1 MPQLLVIVRRYDP
14 YFMAAIPSS
23 TRLQALF
30 EPISIN
36 GMVVPNRIVMG
47 PMAANG
53 PTSEGTPSDQT
64 VAFFEARARGGVGM
78 IIVGGGVAT
87 TRAWEESPVRPVM
100 RMDRDEFAKPH
111 LRVTDTVH
119 RYGTK
124 IIYQASVSFGRM
136 AKPGPGRP
144 ELISASASN
153 VVIPEQSLVRGLV
166 MPGGIRTPM
175 AREATLEEI
184 ERLEDDM
191 AACAVR
197 CRDGGYDGIEIAA
210 HMSYFLVSFL
220 TPRSNLRTDRYGGS
234 VENRARILVNIVHKM
249 RQRVGSDFP
258 IGLRIPC
265 SEHVPGGQ
273 GPEGFAELAAHAE
286 RAGVD
291 YVALVDGCYESM
303 NQSAASVDGSML
315 AHGEPPIFK
324 KALKVPTLL
333 SNAHDP
339 YLAARAIED
348 GQADMSMLARQLL
361 ADPDYANKVRTGAV
375 DTIVRCDRDNV
386 CMRRMIMGFPVRCEV
401 NDRMGRESR
410 APGQWPPAER
420 LLQAPLEHLA
430 LTLTRSR
437 TFMRAAGRLK
447 GG

>member
-1 MPQLLVIVRRYDP
+1 
-14 YFMAAIPSS
+14 MAATLPPKK
-23 TRLQALF
+23 LQALF
-30 EPISIN
+30 EPLSIN

-53 PTSEGTPSDQT
+53 PAADGSPSDQT

-87 TRAWEESPVRPVM
+87 TRAWEESPIQPVL
-100 RMDRDEFAKPH
+100 RLDRDDFTKAH
-111 LRVTDTVH
+111 VRLTDTVH

-124 IIYQASVSFGRM
+124 IVYQASAGFGRM

-144 ELISASASN
+144 EIISASATN
-153 VVIPEQSLVRGLV
+153 VVIPEENFVRGMLV
-166 MPGGIRTPM
+166 PGGISTPM

-184 ERLEDDM
+184 EQIEDAM

-197 CRDGGYDGIEIAA
+197 CRDAGYDGIEIAA
-210 HMSYFLVSFL
+210 HMSYFLASFI

-234 VENRARILVNIVHKM
+234 TENRARILVNIAQKM
-249 RQRVGSDFP
+249 RQRVGGDFP
-258 IGLRIPC
+258 IGLRIAC
-265 SEHVPGGQ
+265 SEHVAGGLEA
-273 GPEGFAELAAHAE
+273 EGFAEIAAHVE
-286 RAGVD
+286 RAGID
-291 YVALVDGCYESM
+291 YVAMVDGCYESM
-303 NQSAASVDGSML
+303 NQSAASEDGSML

-339 YLAARAIED
+339 YLAARAIEE

-361 ADPDYANKVRTGAV
+361 ADPDYANKVRAGAI
-375 DTIVRCDRDNV
+375 DTIVRCDRDNL
-386 CMRRMIMGFPVRCEV
+386 CMRRMVMGFPVRCEV
-401 NDRMGRESR
+401 NPRMGRESR
-410 APGQWPPAER
+410 TPGQWPPAER
-420 LLQAPLEHLA
+420 LLQAPLEQVA

-437 TFMRAAGRLK
+437 TFMRVAGRLK